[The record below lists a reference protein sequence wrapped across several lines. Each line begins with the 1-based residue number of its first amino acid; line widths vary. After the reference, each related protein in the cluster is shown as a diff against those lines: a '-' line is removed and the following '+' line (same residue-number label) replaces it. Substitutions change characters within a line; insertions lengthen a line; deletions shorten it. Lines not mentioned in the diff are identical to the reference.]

1 MVQAAVE
8 QQDSAMKIL
17 NVNRSVD
24 PMGGGTAER
33 TFQMSRFLSRRG
45 EDVTVLITDKNL
57 NQDVVESLKPGKVMT
72 IPILNERFHIPGP
85 SSLRL
90 INSLVSQTDV
100 VHLMAHWGFVN
111 ALVYWA
117 ARRLKKPYVV
127 CPAGSFTPYGRS
139 RYLKTLFDLVVG
151 RKMVRQ
157 AHGLI
162 AVTEKEKQDFARYGI
177 DLSRI
182 TVLPNAIDPDNF
194 KDNRTAEFRAK
205 YKLESHQFIFFLGR
219 LNPIKGPDLLL
230 SAFGQLRET
239 PYHLVLAGSDEGLQG
254 QLEADANRLG
264 IRDRVHFVGHLSRQ
278 EKSQALHACSVLAIP
293 SRFEAMS
300 IVALEAGATAT
311 PVLLTDQCGFDDIE
325 KIGGGFV
332 VTASVEGL
340 ATGLDRIIKCDLQ
353 EMGRRLQTYCLEHF
367 SWDSMVAR
375 YVNTYQSI
383 LERS

>member
-1 MVQAAVE
+1 
-8 QQDSAMKIL
+8 MKIL

-33 TFQMSRFLSRRG
+33 TFQMSRFLSMRG
-45 EDVTVLITDKNL
+45 ADVTVLITDKNL
-57 NQDVVESLKPGKVMT
+57 NKDLVESLKPCKVVT
-72 IPILNERFHIPGP
+72 IPIVNERFHIPTLF
-85 SSLRL
+85 SLRL
-90 INSLVSQTDV
+90 IDDFVSQADV
-100 VHLMAHWGFVN
+100 IHLMAHWGFVN

-139 RYLKTLFDLVVG
+139 KYLKAIFDRVVG
-151 RKMVRQ
+151 REMVRQ

-162 AVTEKEKQDFARYGI
+162 AVTEKEKQDFARYGV

-194 KDNRTAEFRAK
+194 KDNRTREFRAK
-205 YKLESHQFIFFLGR
+205 YKLESNQFILFLGR

-230 SAFGQLRET
+230 NAFGRLSQT
-239 PYHLVLAGSDEGLQG
+239 PYHLVLAGLDEGLQG
-254 QLEADANRLG
+254 QLEADAKRLG
-264 IRDRVHFVGHLSRQ
+264 ISERVHFVGHLARD

-300 IVALEAGATAT
+300 IVALEAGATGT
-311 PVLLTDQCGFDDIE
+311 PVLLTDQCGFDEIE

-332 VTASVEGL
+332 VSASIEGL
-340 ATGLDRIIKCDLQ
+340 ATGLDRIVKCDLQ
-353 EMGRRLQTYCLEHF
+353 EMGTRLQTYCLEHF
-367 SWDSMVAR
+367 SWDSMVIK
-375 YVNTYQSI
+375 YLNTYQSI
-383 LERS
+383 LKSS